1 MAHSELLNAL
11 IQRLYE
17 THKYTEPELT
27 VGIDSLMRVVEHVR
41 EEIGT
46 YSVNFST
53 VVSALIGAV
62 IGSVLTIIV
71 SYWLGILP

>member
-1 MAHSELLNAL
+1 
-11 IQRLYE
+11 
-17 THKYTEPELT
+17 
-27 VGIDSLMRVVEHVR
+27 MRVVEHVR